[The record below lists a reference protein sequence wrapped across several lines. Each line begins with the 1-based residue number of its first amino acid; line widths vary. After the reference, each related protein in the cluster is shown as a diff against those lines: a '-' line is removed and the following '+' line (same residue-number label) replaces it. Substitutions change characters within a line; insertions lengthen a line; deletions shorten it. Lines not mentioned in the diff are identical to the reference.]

1 MDKAENTVQEPAVQD
16 ARVGDVLYL
25 TVTASEPEAAYR
37 SAADALAEA
46 GATPVLERIF
56 GSLSCRADAM
66 AARQNELGRLLDPAS
81 WPATYVQ
88 GNPAGGAGLAGLHL
102 VAVSGATPVPVR
114 DGGRAVGA
122 IVQQPG
128 IRRVFLGDLRS
139 PRALPDP
146 AAQATG
152 MYAEALRLLDLTGSD
167 FKRVARTWIYLS
179 DILSWYG
186 PFNKVRTK
194 AFRDLGLISDHSNSN
209 VPASTGIEGTPPDG
223 SLCAMDLIAVEG
235 SGIEMRPLD
244 SPRQCGATKYGSM
257 FARAMLVSEAA
268 GDTVYVSGT
277 AAIDDA
283 GRTVL
288 LDDLE
293 GQVRHTLDTVD
304 ALIGQVGLSIRD
316 LTGATVFIK
325 RGGDSEV
332 VRGILEE
339 VAPVLAQM
347 PFVEADVCRDDL
359 LFEVDGM
366 AVKPR

>member
-1 MDKAENTVQEPAVQD
+1 MLAIL
-16 ARVGDVLYL
+16 LYL
-25 TVTASEPEAAYR
+25 TVTASDPEAVYGA
-37 SAADALAEA
+37 AADALAEA
-46 GATPVLERIF
+46 GATPVIERIF

-66 AARQNELGRLLDPAS
+66 AARQAELGRILDPTS
-81 WPATYVQ
+81 WPATYIQ
-88 GNPAGGAGLAGLHL
+88 GNPFGEAGLAGLHM
-102 VAVSGATPVPVR
+102 VAVAGSTPVPVR
-114 DGGRAVGA
+114 DGDRAAGA
-122 IVQQPG
+122 ILEQPG

-139 PRALPDP
+139 PEPLPDP
-146 AAQATG
+146 AAQADRCTPRR
-152 MYAEALRLLDLTGSD
+152 LRLLDLTGSN

-186 PFNKVRTK
+186 PFNQVRTK
-194 AFRDLGLISDHSNSN
+194 VFRDLGLISDTSDSN

-235 SGIEMRPLD
+235 PGIEMRPLD

-268 GDTVYVSGT
+268 GDTIYVSGT

-293 GQVRHTLDTVD
+293 GQVRHTLDTID
-304 ALIGQVGLSIRD
+304 ALIGQAGLSIRD

-325 RGGDSEV
+325 RGGDPEV

-339 VAPVLAQM
+339 VAPVLARM

-366 AVKPR
+366 AVKPRDD

>member
-1 MDKAENTVQEPAVQD
+1 MDKAENTVQEPAVLE
-16 ARVGDVLYL
+16 ARVGDLLYL
-25 TVTASEPEAAYR
+25 TVTASDPEAAYR

-56 GSLSCRADAM
+56 ASLGYRQDVR
-66 AARQNELGRLLDPAS
+66 AARQAELGRILDPAS
-81 WPATYVQ
+81 WPATYIQ
-88 GNPAGGAGLAGLHL
+88 GNPAGGIGMAGLHM
-102 VAVSGATPVPVR
+102 VAVSGANPTPVR

-122 IVQQPG
+122 ILEQPG
-128 IRRVFLGDLRS
+128 IRRVFLGNLQS
-139 PRALPDP
+139 PEVLPDP
-146 AAQATG
+146 AAQARE
-152 MYAEALRLLDLTGSD
+152 MYAETLRLLDITGSD
-167 FKRVARTWIYLS
+167 FKLVARTWIYLS

-186 PFNKVRTK
+186 EFNKVRTK
-194 AFRDLGLISDHSNSN
+194 VFRDLALISDTSNSN

-235 SGIEMRPLD
+235 PGIEMRPLD

-283 GRTVL
+283 GCTVL
-288 LDDLE
+288 LGDLE
-293 GQVRHTLDTVD
+293 GQARHTLDTID

-325 RGGDSEV
+325 RGGDPEV
-332 VRGILEE
+332 VRQVFEE
-339 VAPVLAQM
+339 VAPNLLRM